1 MACGAAY
8 VASDYGGVHEYTT
21 DGRNVLLSAP
31 KDVDGLVEHVAYL
44 FDHDDKRIAL
54 AKQGYE
60 DIQRLDWNKS
70 VDKFENVMKS
80 LKKEG

>member
-1 MACGAAY
+1 MNIPQMG
-8 VASDYGGVHEYTT
+8 
-21 DGRNVLLSAP
+21 NVLLTAP

-60 DIQRLDWNKS
+60 DIQSLDWNKS
-70 VDKFENVMKS
+70 VDRFENVMKS
-80 LKKEG
+80 L